1 MRNSGI
7 TLIELLIYIAIIAA
21 VLFII
26 TGFLWDIILGS
37 VKESSYQEVQ
47 QNARFALTKI
57 TQEVKKATGIN
68 SPFSPG
74 GSADSLYLIM
84 AASHLNPTV
93 FDVAEGKLR
102 VTYCSGCLNQRGPY
116 DLTSDQVIV
125 RNISFTNL
133 SYLDTPGTVR
143 IEATIEHINP
153 TNRIEYLASINLKST
168 VSLIQGGAA
177 P

>member
-7 TLIELLIYIAIIAA
+7 TLIELLIYIAIIAV

-57 TQEVKKATGIN
+57 TQEIKKATGIN
-68 SPFSPG
+68 NPSLPG
-74 GSADSLYLIM
+74 SSADSLYLIM
-84 AASHLNPTV
+84 AAPHLNPTR
-93 FDVAEGKLR
+93 FDLVDGKLR
-102 VTYCSGCLNQRGPY
+102 VTYCSDCPDQKGPF

-125 RNISFTNL
+125 SNVSFTNR
-133 SYLDTPGTVR
+133 SYPDTPGTVQ
-143 IEATIEHINP
+143 IEMTINHINP
-153 TNRIEYLASINLKST
+153 TNRVEYLASINLKST